1 MHTRATVNWDDL
13 RFFLAVARNRS
24 AKLAAKSLLV
34 NQSTVHRRID
44 ELEARVGHQLAIRS
58 STGYRLSELGQDVYK
73 YATRMEKV
81 ADAFERHVWAWGQEY
96 VWTLRVT
103 CPEALATL
111 LARSGLI
118 ERFNAKYP
126 DIRVEFVM
134 SDKVVN
140 LAKGE
145 ADVAI
150 RGLPT
155 ADKALFGRKIA
166 DTRWAIYGSR
176 SYADGH
182 KRIKAI
188 HDINDHDVVTFGDA
202 LRNHPTNRW
211 LHSVAP
217 SSRIAARADS
227 LFALL
232 MAAKSGVGL
241 APIPII
247 IGDAEPDLVR
257 LIGPIPDLSTPYL
270 FADASRHAK
279 DAPCAG
285 ILRFLCWGIAEPST
299 NNCWPQQPTST
310 PEGKKG
316 DFIENLWSSARRL
329 LAHEYRYC
337 AATECPLLTILRKL
351 LAARSFEPA
360 RTATGRVLA
369 SGHWPTLRRSFAK

>member
-1 MHTRATVNWDDL
+1 MHTRPAVNWDDF
-13 RFFLAVARNRS
+13 RFFLAVGRNRS
-24 AKLAAKSLLV
+24 TKAAAKSLRV
-34 NQSTVHRRID
+34 NQSTVHRRLD
-44 ELEARVGHQLAIRS
+44 ELEGRLGQQLAIRS

-96 VWTLRVT
+96 VGTVRVT
-103 CPEALATL
+103 CPEALAPR

-118 ERFNAKYP
+118 GRFNAKFP
-126 DIRVEFVM
+126 DIRVELVM

-150 RGLPT
+150 RGVSS
-155 ADKALFGRKIA
+155 ADKALFGRKVA

-182 KRIKAI
+182 KRIRAI

-232 MAAKSGVGL
+232 MAAKSGVG

-279 DAPCAG
+279 
-285 ILRFLCWGIAEPST
+285 
-299 NNCWPQQPTST
+299 ST
-310 PEGKKG
+310 PRVRAFF
-316 DFIENLWSSARRL
+316 DFFVGELPNLRPIIAG
-329 LAHEYRYC
+329 
-337 AATECPLLTILRKL
+337 
-351 LAARSFEPA
+351 RSNPHLHQKA
-360 RTATGRVLA
+360 
-369 SGHWPTLRRSFAK
+369 